1 MKESICCKLEIIFK
15 ISQINIDSGI
25 VTYYECLSLLSKRSH
40 ECDSEI
46 SKKAYNSVARALHSD
61 AHFILPSFIAP
72 SAAMLYNTVASSI
85 LF

>member
-46 SKKAYNSVARALHSD
+46 SKKSL
-61 AHFILPSFIAP
+61 
-72 SAAMLYNTVASSI
+72 
-85 LF
+85 

>member
-1 MKESICCKLEIIFK
+1 MRLSRGILMKESICCKLEIIFK

-46 SKKAYNSVARALHSD
+46 SKKSL
-61 AHFILPSFIAP
+61 
-72 SAAMLYNTVASSI
+72 
-85 LF
+85 